1 MLNLDCQIN
10 SSAKMI
16 PNGVRGS
23 EWKLNWLLLSI
34 FVVVLCSG
42 CGKSAKSSSAAVESS
57 ATTASAASA
66 SAVDEPAF
74 KIAEEQ
80 RKALEQAKQL
90 EQDLQNAADKQKR
103 EIEAATNG
111 KTNGN

>member
-10 SSAKMI
+10 LSAKMI
-16 PNGVRGS
+16 PNGIRGS

-42 CGKSAKSSSAAVESS
+42 CGKSAKSSAAVESS

-66 SAVDEPAF
+66 SAAEEPAF

-90 EQDLQNAADKQKR
+90 ELDLQNAADKQKR
-103 EIEAATNG
+103 EIEAATG
-111 KTNGN
+111 EK

>member
-10 SSAKMI
+10 LSAKMI
-16 PNGVRGS
+16 PIGIRGS

-42 CGKSAKSSSAAVESS
+42 CGKSAKSSAAVESS

-90 EQDLQNAADKQKR
+90 EQDLQNAADKQRR

-111 KTNGN
+111 N